1 MAGRHFSTGSGR
13 DRSRNIESKTPVLRA
28 RDVRRQE
35 EKPIQPESWHDPL
48 DDTNP
53 LEGGQIKTGFED
65 VSSRSPGPRGG
76 SAPAPRPAA
85 RPAQPGSGERPA
97 AAGPRNDLRDRNAR
111 AGAERRVQEP
121 EKPSGRADLT
131 HRAVQRGSGASRGLA
146 QALEADGLRLI
157 RLGIYPLLFLWMEVW
172 LHIYMGV
179 GGGYWIIYSVF
190 ALAAGLLT
198 AALVHVLP
206 PRAGR
211 ITGTVIVW
219 VFAVIFCVEIIAR
232 IILQT
237 YYSFSILGTAAN
249 NKLGDYANLIF
260 STVWKNMPIILLML
274 AAPAGLM
281 IWNHF
286 SKEELERP
294 AWRKGAA
301 LAALLAVALH
311 LVGVAAVELPDWKAD
326 LSPSYLYHTDT
337 DINDKVGALGLI
349 TMLRLDV
356 QHMIFPEKNVR
367 PSNFKPVEVPSS
379 APSESSASSQ
389 ESSDGEASQGEAT
402 PAPVDTSPNVMNIDL
417 AKMAADTDDEDV
429 AWLANYFSSVTPT
442 KKNRYTGM
450 MKGYNVIF
458 VTLEGFSGY
467 AVDPV
472 LTPTLYKMQHEGVYF
487 KNYYTALH
495 YTSTSNGECQHLLG
509 FYPKNG
515 DPITMSYTGEVK
527 TNTYFSLARQ
537 LGRLG
542 YKNYG
547 YHNNEDMYDRRASHE
562 NLGYL
567 WHDTE
572 DGMPLETDEY
582 GDDFW
587 PQRDSWMAEV
597 TADEYMT
604 KDEPFNVYY
613 ITITGHAPYYFGTA
627 TERYEE
633 TLDKYDWSDTT
644 KAYMGTA
651 MEVDRMMQVL
661 IEKLTAAGKL
671 ENTLIVA
678 SPDHVPY
685 ADIDVLEE
693 LAGETFAS
701 SEAMRAIDE
710 SNINFE
716 VYRSAC
722 FMWSGSM
729 KEPIEVDKVTCQVDL
744 LPTISNLLGLE
755 YDSRMLSGTDALSD
769 SEGLV
774 VFSSRSWKS
783 DRGFYNRFTQEFTPA
798 AGVTMT
804 AEEQEQY
811 VDAMKDL
818 VSYKLEAGPL
828 VVDVD
833 FFDKMLAYQ
842 Q

>member
-1 MAGRHFSTGSGR
+1 MAGRHFSTGSSR
-13 DRSRNIESKTPVLRA
+13 DRSRNVERKTPVVRA
-28 RDVRRQE
+28 RDVRQAE
-35 EKPIQPESWHDPL
+35 EKPIQPQSWRDPL
-48 DDTNP
+48 DDTSQVAN
-53 LEGGQIKTGFED
+53 GQLKTGFED
-65 VSSRSPGPRGG
+65 VISDSSREQPR
-76 SAPAPRPAA
+76 
-85 RPAQPGSGERPA
+85 QQ
-97 AAGPRNDLRDRNAR
+97 AAGPRRSDVRERQSRSVSSSAPETAR
-111 AGAERRVQEP
+111 RAEPPRAERTDREP
-121 EKPSGRADLT
+121 AGEREDYT
-131 HRAVQRGSGASRGLA
+131 HRAVRRSEAKRESFLEMM
-146 QALEADGLRLI
+146 EADRSRILRL
-157 RLGIYPLLFLWMEVW
+157 LVFPLMFVWMEAW
-172 LHIYMGV
+172 LHFYMGI
-179 GGGYWIIYSVF
+179 GGQYWVIYTVF
-190 ALAAGLLT
+190 ALSAGFIVSAILNL
-198 AALVHVLP
+198 LP

-211 ITGTVIVW
+211 IVGVVLA
-219 VFAVIFCVEIIAR
+219 FLQAVIFCAEVIAR

-237 YYSFSILGTAAN
+237 YYSFSILGTAAG

-260 STVWKNMPIILLML
+260 STIWKNIPILLLML
-274 AAPAGLM
+274 APPMALVIA
-281 IWNHF
+281 NHF
-286 SKEELERP
+286 SRSELERP
-294 AWRKGAA
+294 AWRKGAV
-301 LAALLAVALH
+301 AAVLIAVALH
-311 LVGVAAVELPDWKAD
+311 LVGVAVVELPDWKVD

-337 DINDKVGALGLI
+337 DINDKVSSLGLI

-356 QHMIFPEKNVR
+356 QHMFFPEKANR
-367 PSNFKPVEVPSS
+367 PSEFKPVEVPSS
-379 APSESSASSQ
+379 ASSSESSAPP
-389 ESSDGEASQGEAT
+389 ESSEGEPVAT
-402 PAPVDTSPNVMNIDL
+402 PEPVDTSPNVMKIDL
-417 AKMAADTDDEDV
+417 AKMAQETDDEDV
-429 AWLANYFSSVTPT
+429 AWLASYFNSVTPT
-442 KKNRYTGM
+442 KKNQYTGM

-515 DPITMSYTGEVK
+515 DPITMSYTGERG

-572 DGMPLETDEY
+572 DGMPEETDEN
-582 GDDFW
+582 GDWFW

-597 TADEYMT
+597 TADDYMT
-604 KDEPFNVYY
+604 KDDPFNVYY
-613 ITITGHAPYYFGTA
+613 ITITGHAPYYFTYA

-633 TLDKYDWSDTT
+633 TLESYDWSETT
-644 KAYMGTA
+644 KAYVATC

-661 IEKLTAAGKL
+661 IEKLEAAGKL
-671 ENTLIVA
+671 ENTVIVA

-722 FMWSGSM
+722 FMWSGGM

-744 LPTISNLLGLE
+744 LPTLSNLLGLE

-783 DRGFYNRFTQEFTPA
+783 DRGFYNRFSQEFTPA
-798 AGVTMT
+798 PGVSMT
-804 AEEQEQY
+804 AEEQEKY
-811 VDAMKDL
+811 VEAMKDL

-833 FFDKMLAYQ
+833 FFDKMLAYVQ
-842 Q
+842 